1 MRSFSADLA
10 HPTGLQGG
18 STFENIALSFV
29 FSPFILFISAI
40 ALPAVSRPDFGY
52 RQLGRG
58 KGCFQSVCA
67 RKGSIGERMM
77 VALIARVYS
86 TVSPSELSVRI

>member
-18 STFENIALSFV
+18 STSENIALSFV
-29 FSPFILFISAI
+29 FSPFILFFSAI
-40 ALPAVSRPDFGY
+40 TPSAISRPDFGY

-58 KGCFQSVCA
+58 EG
-67 RKGSIGERMM
+67 
-77 VALIARVYS
+77 
-86 TVSPSELSVRI
+86 